1 VPAATGDQAAR
12 LRRYWDKHARNYDK
26 EMAFWERRLF
36 ADSRRWV
43 CSQATGDT
51 LEVAVGTGLNLEFY
65 PDDVRL
71 TGVDFSPAMLE
82 QARDRAQGLGR
93 AAELREGDAHA
104 LGFPDGA
111 FDTVVCTFS
120 LCAIADDRQAVAEMW
135 RVLRPGGR
143 LLLADHVAGSAWPT
157 RAVQRLLE
165 LVTIPLGGEH
175 FRRRPLEHVRAQGFH
190 VERQERFKLGIVER
204 LAARKPATTSG

>member
-1 VPAATGDQAAR
+1 MPATTTGDTQR
-12 LRRYWDKHARNYDK
+12 LRQYWDKHAPRYDRQ
-26 EMAFWERRLF
+26 MRVFDRLLF
-36 ADSRRWV
+36 GDTRAWV
-43 CSQATGDT
+43 CRQASGDT
-51 LEVAVGTGLNLEFY
+51 LEVAIGTGLNLDLY

-93 AAELREGDAHA
+93 AAELREGDAHE

>member
-1 VPAATGDQAAR
+1 VPAATGQTVR

-36 ADSRRWV
+36 GDARRWV
-43 CSQATGDT
+43 CSQAIGDT
-51 LEVAVGTGLNLEFY
+51 LEVAVGTGLNLELY

-71 TGVDFSPAMLE
+71 TGVDFSPAMLA
-82 QARDRAQGLGR
+82 QARDRARALGR
-93 AAELREGDAHA
+93 TVDLQEGDAHA
-104 LGFPDGA
+104 LDFPDGA

-120 LCAIADDRQAVAEMW
+120 LCGIADDRRAVAEMW
-135 RVLRPGGR
+135 RVLRPGGL

-165 LVTIPLGGEH
+165 LVTVPLGGEH

-190 VERQERFKLGIVER
+190 VERRERFKLGVVER